1 MSVKSLRWLKITKV
15 QKDDAG
21 QYTCIVVGKCG
32 EAKSVSMYLQVRER
46 KYLIIVGSLNGQS
59 YSSCKYRYHL
69 YSNTKL
75 GGSYKKK

>member
-1 MSVKSLRWLKITKV
+1 MSVKRLRWLKIKKV
-15 QKDDAG
+15 QKEDAG

-32 EAKSVSMYLQVRER
+32 ETSTVSMYLHVRER

-59 YSSCKYRYHL
+59 YASCKYRYHL

-75 GGSYKKK
+75 RGSYKKK